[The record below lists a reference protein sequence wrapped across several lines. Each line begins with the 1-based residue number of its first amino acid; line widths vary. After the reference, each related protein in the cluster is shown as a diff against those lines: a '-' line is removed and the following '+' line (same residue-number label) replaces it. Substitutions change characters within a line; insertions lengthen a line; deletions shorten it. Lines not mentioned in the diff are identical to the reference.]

1 LLFGW
6 EAIYIKQI
14 LTRLIEQN
22 DVVTYEGVLKVD
34 LA

>member
-1 LLFGW
+1 LFGW